1 MYTTIL
7 VKKFQS
13 RVQNVVIL
21 LNTHFESSFVDRTL
35 LKKNYVL
42 DVLLLGVVAAWG
54 ANFAV
59 VKYSMAEISPM
70 AFNSMRFLLAI
81 VVMWILFFQ
90 RGHHITLEKKDV
102 GGMIGLGL
110 LGNFVYQIAFIL
122 GLEWSTAANAS
133 VISGAGPVYIALMAH
148 FVFGEKVN
156 KLQFFGIAAGF
167 MGVLLIILGKQ
178 STKVALGSGVGE
190 LLLFVASI
198 CWAMYSLL
206 SRKYMTRYK
215 PLDLAVFSMTSGGLA
230 IALAGLPWLIA
241 TDFTSLGWGTWLGVL
256 FSGGISIGLSYIIWN
271 YGLNIV
277 GAVRTSVYQNFIPV
291 FGILFSYL
299 LLKERLTAIQFTG
312 AAMVISGVFVTRF
325 FKK

>member
-1 MYTTIL
+1 M
-7 VKKFQS
+7 
-13 RVQNVVIL
+13 
-21 LNTHFESSFVDRTL
+21 SFVVYKA
-35 LKKNYVL
+35 LKKNYLL
-42 DVLLLGVVAAWG
+42 DILLLGVVAAWG
-54 ANFAV
+54 ANFAI

-70 AFNSMRFLLAI
+70 AFNSLRFLLAI

-90 RGHHITLEKKDV
+90 KGHKVNIEKKDLW
-102 GGMIGLGL
+102 GMLGLGL
-110 LGNFVYQIAFIL
+110 LGNFVYQIAFIV

-156 KLQFFGIAAGF
+156 KLQFLGIAGGF
-167 MGVLLIILGKQ
+167 LGVLLIILGKQ
-178 STKVALGSGVGE
+178 NAQVALHSGFGE

-206 SRKYMTRYK
+206 SRTYMTRYK

-230 IALAGLPWLIA
+230 IAITGLPWLVT
-241 TDFTSLGWGTWLGVL
+241 TDFSALGWGTWLGIL
-256 FSGGISIGLSYIIWN
+256 FSGGISIGISYIIWN

-299 LLKERLTAIQFTG
+299 LLKERLTVIQFTG
-312 AAMVISGVFVTRF
+312 AAMVISGVFITRF